1 MKYLLFFLLLGILM
15 NADGQSKQYHV
26 GDTAFCGIV
35 FYVENIDSS
44 GGQQRGLVCAREDQS
59 TGIQWYNGTYFSIFA
74 IDDRLFDKGNADTII
89 IFQKAGTYAATI
101 CNSYHTAD
109 SSCTGWYLPSKTELN
124 LMYTA
129 LAVKGIGGFANEGYW
144 SSLEATSDPKDINTP
159 GKRKAWIV
167 DFFDGKIFLN
177 DKINKNRV
185 RAIRAFRN

>member
-1 MKYLLFFLLLGILM
+1 MKYLLFFLLSVMLI
-15 NADGQSKQYHV
+15 NADGQRRQYKV

-35 FYVENIDSS
+35 YYVENMDTL
-44 GGQQRGLVCAREDQS
+44 GRHHGLVCSLADQS
-59 TGIQWYNGTYFSIFA
+59 TGIQWYNGIYFSTYA

-89 IFQKAGTYAATI
+89 IFQKAGTYAATV
-101 CNSYHTAD
+101 CDSYRTAD
-109 SSCTGWYLPSKTELN
+109 RTCTGWYLPSKTELT

-144 SSLEATSDPKDINTP
+144 SSLEAMSDQQSINTA
-159 GKRKAWIV
+159 GARKAWIV

-185 RAIRAFRN
+185 RAIRAFIN